1 MRQLAALFGVLALGA
16 LLGAGAQD
24 KAPKDIKEVMGVAHK
39 KDTLLDKIKGGS
51 ASDDDKK
58 KLLSLYEALAGFKQP
73 KGDEK
78 SWKDKTEALVAAAK
92 EVVEKKDGALDKLKK
107 ASDCKA
113 CHSVHR
119 PPAK

>member
-1 MRQLAALFGVLALGA
+1 MRTLAVVPGVLALGA

-24 KAPKDIKEVMGVAHK
+24 KPKDIKEVMGVAHK
-39 KDTLLDKIKGGS
+39 GKDSLIEKIKAGK
-51 ASDDDKK
+51 ASDDEKK
-58 KLLSLYEALAGFKQP
+58 KLLSLYEALVGFKQP
-73 KGDEK
+73 KGEEK

-92 EVVEKKDGALDKLKK
+92 EVVEKKDGALDKLKT